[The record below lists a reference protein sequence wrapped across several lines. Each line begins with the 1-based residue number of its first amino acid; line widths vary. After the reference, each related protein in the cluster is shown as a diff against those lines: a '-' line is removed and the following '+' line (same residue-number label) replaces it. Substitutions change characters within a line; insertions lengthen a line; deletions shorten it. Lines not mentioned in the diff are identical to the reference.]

1 MDDIFDSLSKKG
13 RKLKDRLRGKKRE
26 PDRTGAN
33 TPGDIAGSSGSLLRP
48 EPRTVAGGHDRE
60 GKRTS
65 TGVQQD
71 HSRDPS
77 PQPEPTPADG
87 GDDAR
92 QRGEADVDE
101 KEVSQNHLRL
111 DPDVEVVVDSGA
123 SREVERVYPSPSTG
137 EPDSTRTFSFQLL
150 YLIVLSDNAGT
161 SAVPDRASEDVL
173 STKDAEPNAAVNEN
187 KRDWKSTA
195 YETAK
200 LLLRGVNESADVF
213 APLKS
218 VTAGLCFILD
228 NCEVWSSPAY
238 AITALT
244 GVPANEGK

>member
-13 RKLKDRLRGKKRE
+13 RKLKDRLRGRKHK

-33 TPGDIAGSSGSLLRP
+33 TPGEIADSSGSLLQP
-48 EPRTVAGGHDRE
+48 EPRIVAGSHDGE
-60 GKRTS
+60 GNRTS
-65 TGVQQD
+65 TDVQQD

-92 QRGEADVDE
+92 QRGEADVDQ
-101 KEVSQNHLRL
+101 KGLSKNHSRL

-123 SREVERVYPSPSTG
+123 SQEVEQVHPSPSTG
-137 EPDSTRTFSFQLL
+137 EPDSTRIFSSQLL
-150 YLIVLSDNAGT
+150 YLIVPSDT
-161 SAVPDRASEDVL
+161 STVPDHTSEDVL
-173 STKDAEPNAAVNEN
+173 STKDAEPNTTVNEN

-195 YETAK
+195 SETAK
-200 LLLRGVNESADVF
+200 LLLRGVNDSADIF
-213 APLKS
+213 PPLKS

-228 NCEVWSSPAY
+228 NCEVLSSPAY
-238 AITALT
+238 AVTTLKGI
-244 GVPANEGK
+244 PANEGE